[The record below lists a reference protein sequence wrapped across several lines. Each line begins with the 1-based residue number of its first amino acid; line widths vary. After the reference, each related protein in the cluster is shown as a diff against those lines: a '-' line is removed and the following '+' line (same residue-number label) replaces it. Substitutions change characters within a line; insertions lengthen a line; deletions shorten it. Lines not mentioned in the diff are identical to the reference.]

1 MYYYYLIP
9 DMYQYD
15 FICTY
20 KLIDEEY
27 GDDLYKAQI
36 LQAFNISRW
45 DDDSVNNTILAIFNK
60 FKKNINLKKIINK
73 ALLSYEFNELY
84 DIICMLDDTDNNNNN
99 NNNIKKEENKELI
112 FFSFLFNYNF
122 FDLLHKCICEL
133 FINEDISNTTLDN
146 ILNKIY
152 LFKD

>member
-27 GDDLYKAQI
+27 ANDLYMAQL
-36 LQAFNISRW
+36 LQAFDISSW
-45 DDDSVNNTILAIFNK
+45 YDDIVNNTIMDIFNK
-60 FKKNINLKKIINK
+60 FQYNINFKKIIDK
-73 ALLSYEFNELY
+73 ALLSSDFNELY
-84 DIICMLDDTDNNNNN
+84 DIICTLDNNNNN
-99 NNNIKKEENKELI
+99 KKEENKERI

-133 FINEDISNTTLDN
+133 FIKNDISNTTLDT
-146 ILNKIY
+146 ILIK
-152 LFKD
+152 L

>member
-27 GDDLYKAQI
+27 ANDLYMAQL
-36 LQAFNISRW
+36 LQAFDISSW
-45 DDDSVNNTILAIFNK
+45 DDDIVNNTIMDIFNK
-60 FKKNINLKKIINK
+60 FQYNINFKKIIDK
-73 ALLSYEFNELY
+73 ALLSSDFNELY
-84 DIICMLDDTDNNNNN
+84 DIICTLDNNNNN
-99 NNNIKKEENKELI
+99 NKKEENKERI

-133 FINEDISNTTLDN
+133 FIKNDISNTTLDT
-146 ILNKIY
+146 ILIK
-152 LFKD
+152 L

>member
-1 MYYYYLIP
+1 MYYYYYLIP

-27 GDDLYKAQI
+27 ANDLYMAQL
-36 LQAFNISRW
+36 LQAFDISSW
-45 DDDSVNNTILAIFNK
+45 DDDIVNNTIMGIFNK
-60 FKKNINLKKIINK
+60 FQYNINFKKIIDK
-73 ALLSYEFNELY
+73 ALLNSEFNELY
-84 DIICMLDDTDNNNNN
+84 DIICTLDNNNSNNNNN
-99 NNNIKKEENKELI
+99 KKEENKERI

-133 FINEDISNTTLDN
+133 FIKNDISNTTRDT
-146 ILNKIY
+146 IFNK
-152 LFKD
+152 L

>member
-1 MYYYYLIP
+1 MYYYYYLIP

-27 GDDLYKAQI
+27 ANDLYMAQL
-36 LQAFNISRW
+36 LQVFDISSW
-45 DDDSVNNTILAIFNK
+45 DDDIVNNTIMDIFNK
-60 FKKNINLKKIINK
+60 FQYNINFKKIIDK
-73 ALLSYEFNELY
+73 ALLNSEFNELY
-84 DIICMLDDTDNNNNN
+84 DIICTLDNNNSNNNNN
-99 NNNIKKEENKELI
+99 KKEENKERI

-133 FINEDISNTTLDN
+133 FIKNDISNTTLD
-146 ILNKIY
+146 IIFIKL
-152 LFKD
+152 

>member
-27 GDDLYKAQI
+27 ANDLYMAQL
-36 LQAFNISRW
+36 LQAFDISSW
-45 DDDSVNNTILAIFNK
+45 DDDIVNNTIMDIFNK
-60 FKKNINLKKIINK
+60 FQYNINFKKIIDK
-73 ALLSYEFNELY
+73 ALLSSDFNELY
-84 DIICMLDDTDNNNNN
+84 DIICTLDNNNNN
-99 NNNIKKEENKELI
+99 KKEENKERI

-133 FINEDISNTTLDN
+133 FIKNDISNTTLDT
-146 ILNKIY
+146 ILIK
-152 LFKD
+152 L

>member
-27 GDDLYKAQI
+27 ANDLYMAQL
-36 LQAFNISRW
+36 LQVFDISSW
-45 DDDSVNNTILAIFNK
+45 DDDIVNNTIMDIFNK
-60 FKKNINLKKIINK
+60 FQYNINFKKIIDK
-73 ALLSYEFNELY
+73 ALLSSDFNELY
-84 DIICMLDDTDNNNNN
+84 DIICTLDNNNNN
-99 NNNIKKEENKELI
+99 KKEENKERI

-133 FINEDISNTTLDN
+133 FIKNDISNTTLDT
-146 ILNKIY
+146 ILIK
-152 LFKD
+152 L